1 MNYKNHVI
9 FSLITPFCVHIHIAQ
24 SLSTLLT
31 RRHHHWRPS
40 DTALLNTSLHWV
52 HKLHSHHPAGWDSL
66 RLHQENLRKITAI
79 TAKQGEC
86 WKGLS
91 AGTLRLSLFCFGI
104 CILQLTHGKDQTLF
118 PFLFPV
124 CLACT
129 PLGLALVLPSP
140 IFRTAW
146 SEAHLAISQMGK
158 RRDQIP

>member
-40 DTALLNTSLHWV
+40 DTALLSTSLHWV

-91 AGTLRLSLFCFGI
+91 AGTLRLSVLFCNLHITTHSQKGPDSFPLSFPCVPGMYTSRLSFGPAFSN
-104 CILQLTHGKDQTLF
+104 L
-118 PFLFPV
+118 
-124 CLACT
+124 
-129 PLGLALVLPSP
+129 
-140 IFRTAW
+140 
-146 SEAHLAISQMGK
+146 
-158 RRDQIP
+158 